1 MGTYKCTQFIDLYP
15 AVHCTEGGE
24 RRLAKFYLEIIFEPS
39 SHYFIKPFLVTPVQ
53 LCQKLSVI
61 RLGRTGTLQS
71 LQTKKTSPEQKYE
84 THENTD
90 NFLPGQLVKIS
101 LYLPSNSNHET
112 LTSLKALTNV

>member
-24 RRLAKFYLEIIFEPS
+24 CRLAKFYLEIIFEPL

-61 RLGRTGTLQS
+61 RLDWTGTLQS
-71 LQTKKTSPEQKYE
+71 LQTK
-84 THENTD
+84 ENITRT
-90 NFLPGQLVKIS
+90 KI
-101 LYLPSNSNHET
+101 
-112 LTSLKALTNV
+112 